1 LRRRRC
7 QGSAPRGFGLVAC
20 VFLGAAR
27 RIFLGAGFFFN
38 AARGFFGGRAHHQ
51 RLTFAIF
58 ALALRFH
65 ATIFFQHPLARGKF

>member
-1 LRRRRC
+1 LS
-7 QGSAPRGFGLVAC
+7 GAGFLLCTAGR
-20 VFLGAAR
+20 F
-27 RIFLGAGFFFN
+27 FLGAGFFFH
-38 AARGFFGGRAHHQ
+38 AARGFLGGRAHHQ